1 MVSLLRLAAGL
12 MAAALLAACSG
23 HKAPEKPVVTAD
35 DAEKAAMAPLSVNF
49 PDVVMGFTVSGSNL
63 DVKEAA
69 EGLSWD
75 HTSQDEVNA
84 AGLKLWRSVW
94 IAQHPNQHATLTLR
108 FVSYKGPLILSL
120 TTKA

>member
-23 HKAPEKPVVTAD
+23 HKTPEAPVVSQSD
-35 DAEKAAMAPLSVNF
+35 QEKAAMAPLVVSY
-49 PDVVMGFTVSGSNL
+49 PDVVMGFTVNGSAL

-69 EGLSWD
+69 EGLAWD
-75 HTSQDEVNA
+75 RTSQDELNE
-84 AGLKLWRSVW
+84 AGLKLWRTTW
-94 IAQHPNQHATLTLR
+94 IAQHPTQHATLTLR
-108 FVSYKGPLILSL
+108 FVDYKGPLIVTL